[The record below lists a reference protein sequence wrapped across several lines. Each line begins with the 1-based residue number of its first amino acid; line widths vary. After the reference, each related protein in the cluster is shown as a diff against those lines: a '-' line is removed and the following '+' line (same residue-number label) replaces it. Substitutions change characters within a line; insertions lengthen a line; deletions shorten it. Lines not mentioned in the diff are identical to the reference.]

1 LIFIDTN
8 FFLGLFI
15 KTDYWFTRASE
26 LIKEIPV
33 KDRIICQAVL
43 NETITLLGMKTD
55 MSTCEIAY
63 NYLRDTCTIF
73 NETEI
78 SNYNTKIMKTYLE
91 FNGDLSFTDCTIVE
105 SMMQLGIKK
114 VVTFD
119 KDFDKVNQIERIH

>member
-1 LIFIDTN
+1 
-8 FFLGLFI
+8 
-15 KTDYWFTRASE
+15 
-26 LIKEIPV
+26 
-33 KDRIICQAVL
+33 
-43 NETITLLGMKTD
+43 MKTD

-105 SMMQLGIKK
+105 SMMQLGIK
-114 VVTFD
+114 
-119 KDFDKVNQIERIH
+119 R